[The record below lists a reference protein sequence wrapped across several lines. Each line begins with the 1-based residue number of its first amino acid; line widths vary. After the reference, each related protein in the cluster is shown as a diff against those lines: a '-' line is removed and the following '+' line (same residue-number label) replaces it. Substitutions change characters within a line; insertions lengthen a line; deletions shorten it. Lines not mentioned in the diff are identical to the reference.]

1 MYSHILTSVVGKHRN
16 NQDAIKY
23 FESTDKVIA
32 IVADGLGSRKKSAVG
47 ARLIC
52 RMMVEELETKQLP
65 LQSIDIVSPIKWY
78 EHLEKEK
85 LNPDDYC
92 TTCSFAVIDK
102 ISKIISVGQIGDSPI
117 FVGIDGS
124 SIVVLKQ
131 EKEFSNITTCL
142 GGREKSSF
150 TINNFKFNC
159 NMRVLVT
166 SDGIGDEL
174 DGSNIE
180 SLFSYLSSKYQP
192 YSKKSRSRRFTKEIK
207 ATVGKVNNDDKS
219 AIYIWS
225 L

>member
-1 MYSHILTSVVGKHRN
+1 MSCKESSQEQN
-16 NQDAIKY
+16 NNCK
-23 FESTDKVIA
+23 
-32 IVADGLGSRKKSAVG
+32 
-47 ARLIC
+47 
-52 RMMVEELETKQLP
+52 
-65 LQSIDIVSPIKWY
+65 
-78 EHLEKEK
+78 
-85 LNPDDYC
+85 
-92 TTCSFAVIDK
+92 TT
-102 ISKIISVGQIGDSPI
+102 
-117 FVGIDGS
+117 
-124 SIVVLKQ
+124 VLKQ

-142 GGREKSSF
+142 GGREKASF